1 MRIFGQNMP
10 MAVVLRLTRIG
21 TKKRPF
27 YRLLATDS
35 RFPQGGRHLEI
46 LGTYD
51 PMNLSIKKDSSQKSA
66 KGLVNFKTDRVLY
79 WLNAGAKPSATVQS
93 IFRRL
98 KLFSDKK
105 AA

>member
-1 MRIFGQNMP
+1 

-21 TKKRPF
+21 TKKRPY

-35 RFPQGGRHLEI
+35 RLPQGGRHLEI

-51 PMNLSIKKDSSQKSA
+51 PMNLGIKKDSTQKVA
-66 KGLVNFKTDRVLY
+66 TGIVNFKTDRILY
-79 WLNAGAKPSATVQS
+79 WLGVGARPSATVQS

-98 KLFSDKK
+98 KLIPSKK